1 MNNTDDFVA
10 NRTVAE
16 SLRACFQQGGASPE
30 ACAKEALAITEANA
44 PAMCREQTSRESCMA
59 TFPRESLLFM
69 QELAEP
75 RKTHESDKVYGQ
87 RLETLDR
94 HIATLDVK
102 QSCMWSGRGTAA
114 GRNGNVGNCSYN
126 PLHF

>member
-1 MNNTDDFVA
+1 M
-10 NRTVAE
+10 
-16 SLRACFQQGGASPE
+16 E
-30 ACAKEALAITEANA
+30 ACAKEALAITEENA
-44 PAMCREQTSRESCMA
+44 PSMCREQTSRESCMA

-75 RKTHESDKVYGQ
+75 RKSHESDKAYGQ

-102 QSCMWSGRGTAA
+102 QSCMWSGRGAAA
-114 GRNGNVGNCSYN
+114 GRNGNAGNCSYN